1 MRKLTDSR
9 LCVLCRGGSRRL
21 CGLEYC
27 PVLIR
32 TSSLYTLKRVSH
44 ELSSTSPPSVY
55 VGWVGYPR
63 VVVAAGLPPE
73 VGDTSVYDQPEKW
86 LGLPLDEV
94 LRFRLTLIRGGR
106 TLGINDVN
114 SSFVDKIR
122 EIALSSKPVDVEV
135 FFEKSIRPKVLLD
148 EHVPPMGPLAPVK
161 RLDLGSNPYV
171 NRHVEKVYGD
181 RDLDARGAILY
192 LYTSSVPVS
201 TIMRVLS
208 VGSLG
213 RESRRKL
220 VPTRWAITAVDS
232 TISEALIKK
241 IVDKPTIN
249 DFRLYYL
256 SRSGNL
262 FIAILL
268 PTRWMFEWM
277 EAWFPGS
284 TWNLFGGEV
293 VVEGD
298 WEVTSKRRE
307 YPSIGGC
314 YYASR
319 LAVAE
324 YLNKLGRQAGAV
336 LYREIYPSFNVPVGV
351 WFVREMVRALLST
364 QYKSYKTLRE
374 LLADIRGITK
384 VPVESIVTR
393 SRILSLLIRGK
404 RLFD

>member
-1 MRKLTDSR
+1 MRELIDSR

-32 TSSLYTLKRVSH
+32 TSSLYTLRQISQ
-44 ELSSTSPPSVY
+44 ELSSSSPPSVY
-55 VGWVGYPR
+55 VGWVGYPL
-63 VVVAAGLPPE
+63 VTVAAGLPPE
-73 VGDTSVYDQPEKW
+73 IGDTSIYDLPERW
-86 LGLPLDEV
+86 LDLPLDDI
-94 LRFRLTLIRGGR
+94 LRFRLTLVRGGR
-106 TLGINDVN
+106 SLRVFGVSD
-114 SSFVDKIR
+114 SFVERIR

-135 FFEKSIRPKVLLD
+135 IFERGVKPKVLLD
-148 EHVPPMGPLAPVK
+148 ESVPPMGPLAPVK
-161 RLDLGSNPYV
+161 RLNLGSNPRV
-171 NRHVEKVYGD
+171 DRHVEKAYED
-181 RDLDARGAILY
+181 KDLGARRAILY
-192 LYTSSVPVS
+192 LYRSSVPVS
-201 TIMRVLS
+201 MITRVLS

-213 RESRRKL
+213 KQGGRKL

-232 TISEALIKK
+232 TISEALIKS
-241 IVDKPTIN
+241 IADRPAIN
-249 DFRLYYL
+249 EIRLYAM
-256 SRSGNL
+256 SKSGNL

-298 WEVTSKRRE
+298 WELTSRRRE

-324 YLNKLGRQAGAV
+324 YLSRLGRQAGAV

-351 WFVREMVRALLST
+351 WFVREMVRALLSSPYRT
-364 QYKSYKTLRE
+364 YGSLRE
-374 LLADIRGITK
+374 LLADIRGLTK
-384 VPVESIVTR
+384 VPIERVVSR
-393 SRILSLLIRGK
+393 SRILSLLTRGK

>member
-1 MRKLTDSR
+1 MRKLIDSR

-32 TSSLYTLKRVSH
+32 TSSLYTLKQVSR
-44 ELSSTSPPSVY
+44 ELTSTSPPSVY

-63 VVVAAGLPPE
+63 VTVAAGLPPE

-86 LGLPLDEV
+86 LELPLDEI

-106 TLGINDVN
+106 TLRVYEVS
-114 SSFVDKIR
+114 SSFADKIR

-135 FFEKSIRPKVLLD
+135 YFEKSVRPKVLLD
-148 EHVPPMGPLAPVK
+148 EHIPPMGPLAPVK
-161 RLDLGSNPYV
+161 KIDLGSNPYV
-171 NRHVEKVYGD
+171 DKHVEKVYGD
-181 RDLDARGAILY
+181 GELDARNAILY
-192 LYTSSVPVS
+192 LYRSSVPVS

-232 TISEALIKK
+232 TISEALIRRL
-241 IVDKPTIN
+241 VDKPTIN
-249 DFRLYYL
+249 EFRLYCL
-256 SRSGNL
+256 SSSGNL

-268 PTRWMFEWM
+268 PTRWMFEWI

-284 TWNLFGGEV
+284 TWNLFGGDV
-293 VVEGD
+293 VLEGD
-298 WEVTSKRRE
+298 WEVTSRRRE

-319 LAVAE
+319 LAVVE
-324 YLNKLGRQAGAV
+324 YLNRLGRQAGAV

-351 WFVREMVRALLST
+351 WFVREMVRALFSS
-364 QYKSYKTLRE
+364 QYKSYKTLSE
-374 LLADIRGITK
+374 LLEDIRGLTR
-384 VPVESIVTR
+384 VPVENIVAR
-393 SRILSLLIRGK
+393 SRILSLLTRGR